1 MARGRFLP
9 SLPPVAQDRE
19 GEGRGRGSVERGY
32 GRWEWEGGRVRESGR
47 DGREYKGTYQDGL
60 TPPVLVEPP

>member
-1 MARGRFLP
+1 MP

-19 GEGRGRGSVERGY
+19 GEGRGRGSVERGD
-32 GRWEWEGGRVRESGR
+32 GRWEREWEGGRVRESGR